1 MVMIMRVCMMS
12 MTVIVRV
19 MVGMTVIVRVMV
31 GMTVIVRVMVGFDGD
46 FACALKVHGWFL
58 GSFHRMDVEMGR
70 AVASAGI
77 THVYRQMEGGGRYKT
92 N

>member
-31 GMTVIVRVMVGFDGD
+31 GFDGD
-46 FACALKVHGWFL
+46 FACAL
-58 GSFHRMDVEMGR
+58 
-70 AVASAGI
+70 
-77 THVYRQMEGGGRYKT
+77 
-92 N
+92 

>member
-46 FACALKVHGWFL
+46 FACAL
-58 GSFHRMDVEMGR
+58 
-70 AVASAGI
+70 
-77 THVYRQMEGGGRYKT
+77 
-92 N
+92 